1 MIWTI
6 VGGVVVGGVA
16 LFVLYYVFE
25 LAEAAGEGAGYRL
38 LAFLLVVVAAVTAWR
53 VHSSHRPV
61 RPQTA
66 GTRSS
71 EVACTRV
78 VDRPLR
84 AA

>member
-1 MIWTI
+1 MFWTI

-25 LAEAAGEGAGYRL
+25 LAEAAEEGAGYRL
-38 LAFLLVVVAAVTAWR
+38 LVFLLVAIAAVTAWR
-53 VHSSHRPV
+53 VHSSHQAGTQR
-61 RPQTA
+61 TA
-66 GTRSS
+66 GARSD
-71 EVACTRV
+71 EVACMRV

>member
-38 LAFLLVVVAAVTAWR
+38 LLFLLVAIAAVTAWR
-53 VHSSHRPV
+53 VHSSHQAG
-61 RPQTA
+61 RPQAA
-66 GTRSS
+66 GSRSN

-78 VDRPLR
+78 VDRPVR
-84 AA
+84 AT